1 MRVRV
6 ICDNKPQLA
15 GSLLPEIL
23 GSFSGVWRAL
33 TLVVLL
39 AMYVGLDG
47 ETNRDYELL
56 GQTSLPI
63 SITLA
68 YS

>member
-6 ICDNKPQLA
+6 ICDKKPQLA

-47 ETNRDYELL
+47 KRTETTSFLAKQVLPSALL
-56 GQTSLPI
+56 
-63 SITLA
+63 
-68 YS
+68 